1 MTGTGYNTP
10 KQKGKIRKQYY
21 RRIRMVT
28 KSELNAINR
37 VEAINTPLVAY
48 SFNIVDWKMEEIR
61 QLDRKTRKLI
71 THLTKDA
78 PHSKADM
85 DRMYLPR
92 NEGYRGLIQLE
103 TAHKTATIRLD
114 TCFNTKNDPFLVIAK
129 EHEKTKTETKTKTK
143 QNKTRQ
149 NKKRTKK
156 KYSVPSQAT
165 ILRRELNLPETL
177 EPGCWIWAGSVITS
191 DGASASGIIVLFSK
205 TAHKISIYLPDF
217 IYFSASKN
225 VISHI
230 CV

>member
-71 THLTKDA
+71 THFTKDA

-129 EHEKTKTETKTKTK
+129 EHEKKKQKQKQKQSKTK
-143 QNKTRQ
+143 QDK
-149 NKKRTKK
+149 TKK
-156 KYSVPSQAT
+156 EQRKSTPY
-165 ILRRELNLPETL
+165 L
-177 EPGCWIWAGSVITS
+177 AG
-191 DGASASGIIVLFSK
+191 LQ
-205 TAHKISIYLPDF
+205 Y
-217 IYFSASKN
+217 
-225 VISHI
+225 
-230 CV
+230 